1 MPLNKRYLKEL
12 SDLFVDDLKRSDY
25 YRKLPENQQRKL
37 DDRLATEAAEGL
49 YPLLPGADE
58 QELQRLSKAIDQD
71 LHVQVP
77 AAVIDILRQVD
88 GFAENGVSLYGVD
101 GSIRDDQF
109 DSGPGLLAENL
120 VHWSGFPEAIQKY
133 FFVGDS
139 DLWHFVIE
147 LATGHPVVLHKLTLK
162 QAHCFSTMEEM
173 VNDMMQ
179 QALGDLGNET
189 ADPEDEPDNR
199 SSGFHF
205 SRN

>member
-120 VHWSGFPEAIQKY
+120 VHWSGFPRRFKNTFLWEIQ
-133 FFVGDS
+133 
-139 DLWHFVIE
+139 I
-147 LATGHPVVLHKLTLK
+147 
-162 QAHCFSTMEEM
+162 
-173 VNDMMQ
+173 
-179 QALGDLGNET
+179 
-189 ADPEDEPDNR
+189 
-199 SSGFHF
+199 SGI
-205 SRN
+205 S